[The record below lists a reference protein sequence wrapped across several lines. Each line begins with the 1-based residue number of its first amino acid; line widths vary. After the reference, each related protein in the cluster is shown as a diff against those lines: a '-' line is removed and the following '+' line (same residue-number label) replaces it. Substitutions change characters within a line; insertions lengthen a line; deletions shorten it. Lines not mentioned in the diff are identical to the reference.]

1 MLFGTARFRR
11 PPYSQGMS
19 HARPVHGETV
29 VLQSFNQER
38 YNAYARLLSRP
49 DPKGMP
55 RRANVSRWAG
65 ESDRRGTRLPGILMA
80 WMQRRHLAL
89 DVNESETALTS

>member
-1 MLFGTARFRR
+1 
-11 PPYSQGMS
+11 MS
-19 HARPVHGETV
+19 HARPEYVETD

-38 YNAYARLLSRP
+38 YNAFSRLLSRP

-55 RRANVSRWAG
+55 RRASVTRWAG
-65 ESDRRGTRLPGILMA
+65 ESDRRSTRLPGILMA

-89 DVNESETALTS
+89 DVHECGTA

>member
-1 MLFGTARFRR
+1 VLFRTAGFRR
-11 PPYSQGMS
+11 RPYSQGMS
-19 HARPVHGETV
+19 HARSVHAETD
-29 VLQSFNQER
+29 VLQRFNQER